1 MKYLQNLPS
10 NGAILSFIVFSTPH
24 NYLRIFEI
32 KVDDSSSALRFLE
45 TPQLKRTLRHSE
57 KQEKFEMTKKCQNWK

>member
-1 MKYLQNLPS
+1 MAVLP
-10 NGAILSFIVFSTPH
+10 FIVFSTQY

-32 KVDDSSSALRFLE
+32 KVDDSSSALRFFLE

-57 KQEKFEMTKKCQNWK
+57 KQEKFEMTIKVSELEVICLVVLLL

>member
-1 MKYLQNLPS
+1 MAVLP
-10 NGAILSFIVFSTPH
+10 FIVFSTQY

-32 KVDDSSSALRFLE
+32 KVDDSSSALRVFFLE

-57 KQEKFEMTKKCQNWK
+57 KQEKIEMT

>member
-1 MKYLQNLPS
+1 M
-10 NGAILSFIVFSTPH
+10 GAVLSFIVFSTLY
-24 NYLRIFEI
+24 NYLHIFEI

-57 KQEKFEMTKKCQNWK
+57 KHEKFKMT